1 MNGKRTC
8 SLLKSIR
15 CEIAEQNGIEFSTPE
30 CTFQGECK
38 GTCPKCEAELRY
50 LAEELEKIR
59 RSGKRVAVAGI
70 AATMLATSAAGCARQ
85 PEEFEEFTIPSASAG
100 EKEPESTG
108 KFLGEVAVL
117 DGDVA
122 YPEQE
127 PYDGST
133 LTGDVAYPG
142 QEPYDGSTLTGDM
155 AEPTEPEEEA
165 EDPYGN
171 ESFTTTGVI
180 AMPTIPEISVIAKMT
195 EEEARSELV
204 GLSFNYLK
212 NDWQSCLILLDET
225 EGYGDFGIGDV
236 TIRVYGAEGE
246 RITDVTVTEE
256 QGENAD
262 E

>member
-133 LTGDVAYPG
+133 LTGD
-142 QEPYDGSTLTGDM
+142 M

-212 NDWQSCLILLDET
+212 NDWQSCLLLLDET

-236 TIRVYGAEGE
+236 TIRVYGAVGE

-256 QGENAD
+256 QGEDAD